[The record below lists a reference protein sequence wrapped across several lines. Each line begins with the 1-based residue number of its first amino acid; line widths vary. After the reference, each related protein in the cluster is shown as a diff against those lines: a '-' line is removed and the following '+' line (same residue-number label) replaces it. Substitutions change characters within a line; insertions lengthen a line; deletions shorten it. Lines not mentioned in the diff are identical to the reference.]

1 MASPSGPLQTAV
13 YARLIGDATLVALV
27 QKIGDNIP
35 DEQAYPYIV
44 IGEET
49 EAPEDTMGRTG
60 RNLTITLH
68 VWSQYPGMK
77 EVKEIMSRIDDLLD
91 RWTPTVTGWNATEM
105 LHDFADTLRDPDGKT
120 RHGVV
125 SYRIHAHE

>member
-1 MASPSGPLQTAV
+1 MGSPAGPLQTAV
-13 YARLIGDATLVALV
+13 YARLTADATLMALV
-27 QKIGDNIP
+27 TKVGDNIP
-35 DEQAYPYIV
+35 DEQAYPYVV

-49 EAPEDTMGRTG
+49 EVPEDTMGRTG

-68 VWSQYPGMK
+68 IWSRYPGMK
-77 EVKEIMSRIDDLLD
+77 EVKEIKSRLDDLLD
-91 RWTPTVTGWNATEM
+91 RWSPTVTGWNATE
-105 LHDFADTLRDPDGKT
+105 LLFDFFDTLRDPDGIT